1 MDEDD
6 SEVYDDVVD
15 AADSADES
23 LLSSEAFQPSEWIN
37 CGKVWADPMPS
48 HVFNAAWLG
57 GAQSLSLRAD
67 SPHES
72 PLYPEKSSIAWF
84 SGARHS
90 APAAS
95 STLAVECQ
103 ETFEVLPS
111 SGPVIGFSPVHL
123 TMHGLSRLL
132 SNRWLDDEIMNAGLN
147 YILRDL

>member
-1 MDEDD
+1 MVLWRE
-6 SEVYDDVVD
+6 
-15 AADSADES
+15 AQRTWSACAES
-23 LLSSEAFQPSEWIN
+23 LAVSA
-37 CGKVWADPMPS
+37 
-48 HVFNAAWLG
+48 
-57 GAQSLSLRAD
+57 
-67 SPHES
+67 
-72 PLYPEKSSIAWF
+72 
-84 SGARHS
+84 HS
-90 APAAS
+90 PAAS